1 MSVFTSFLLS
11 FAVLLAA
18 KGSQDVIERTIN
30 QLRVGRPISYR
41 NLTVFPV
48 TGPEQFDVE
57 CLTLDE
63 ALRQG
68 VLEVSEVGSGRV
80 NEVRVE
86 NTSDRYV
93 FMMAGEVIVGAKQ
106 DRMIADDVLVPP
118 KSGRLIVKVYCI
130 ERGRWRG
137 PTVAFKAGGIG
148 GHASLRAMARVT
160 ESQSV
165 VWSEVE
171 RKRSALG
178 VRAEPTGTLVSVQ
191 RDESVQRR
199 IQPYRE
205 SPLARL
211 PAQIGR
217 DTVGV
222 VVFVGGKPK
231 AADVFGSHDLLRR
244 LWSKLLD
251 SYAMDAV
258 ELKEREKVV
267 PVPDVED
274 ARRFLRRALSASAT
288 SRETPGVGELISLR
302 SSEIT
307 GQALI
312 HESKLVHLE
321 LFPRQEGA
329 LIEGRRYRSPYRVVP
344 RQMPEPAYPPRRVPR
359 IR

>member
-1 MSVFTSFLLS
+1 
-11 FAVLLAA
+11 
-18 KGSQDVIERTIN
+18 
-30 QLRVGRPISYR
+30 
-41 NLTVFPV
+41 
-48 TGPEQFDVE
+48 
-57 CLTLDE
+57 
-63 ALRQG
+63 
-68 VLEVSEVGSGRV
+68 
-80 NEVRVE
+80 
-86 NTSDRYV
+86 
-93 FMMAGEVIVGAKQ
+93 
-106 DRMIADDVLVPP
+106 
-118 KSGRLIVKVYCI
+118 
-130 ERGRWRG
+130 
-137 PTVAFKAGGIG
+137 VAFKAGGIG
-148 GHASLRAMARVT
+148 GHVSLRAVVRVT

-178 VRAEPTGTLVSVQ
+178 VQAEPSGTLVSVQ

-199 IQPYRE
+199 IKPYRE

-231 AADVFGSHDLLRR
+231 AADVFGSHELLRR

-258 ELKEREKVV
+258 ELKERAKAV
-267 PVPDVED
+267 PVPDAED

-321 LFPRQEGA
+321 LFPRGA
-329 LIEGRRYRSPYRVVP
+329 LIDGQRYRSPYRVVP
-344 RQMPEPAYPPRRVPR
+344 RQMPEPFYPPRRVPR